1 MQSVAIVGGGI
12 AGLYVAWRLKQDAKA
27 QYEVTLYEA
36 GDRLGGRIRSLHIPP
51 LRFRAELGA
60 MRFHATHYLLR
71 SLLTEFKIPTKK
83 FDIPAPHFRVRGR
96 TLSPRELISGECSHC
111 GAAIPFMLRDTER
124 GKTADALVTDAMTRL
139 LHNLDFP
146 EANYIEAQHYRRQ
159 ILDGS
164 YTRDLW
170 TFVRRYGFYQ
180 DIRLRDI
187 GFLNL
192 LQHYLSNEAFQFV
205 HDVFSLESVLANWNA
220 AEAIPWILSDFS
232 ADDLSMVP
240 GGLSRVTERLEED
253 LDPATLLK
261 GMRVTKCIRAGEQW
275 VLRFKDAP
283 ESRPYDHVV
292 FALPLTPLKDIEFV
306 PEVDMP
312 WQDDVIGHRL
322 YKMFLLYARPW
333 WVGFDVPGSRTGRTY
348 TDLPLRQVYY
358 FHPEWMR
365 ECVDLA
371 CEEGKPECHTD
382 STRPEFGP
390 VALLKPK
397 WSCYPADG
405 SWSNLHEM
413 IAKWE
418 GDRDT
423 ALLPSGIP
431 LSKKKEFVPLWS
443 LVMASY
449 SDEHYV
455 DFWHPPRPKEK
466 RSTSSDPDERPDE
479 SPPYFNPPK
488 GLSKK
493 QRATLESAWNAI
505 DPKLRVDSRIVR
517 KVQQQLR
524 EIHRINDSFED
535 PVAGVF
541 VDWSTEERTFGAGWH
556 TWKITANPENHDL
569 TAVESALHFCG
580 EAWSRD
586 QGWIEGALKTAECVL
601 KRLGVEPR
609 ALAKIHCGIRNNDF
623 NGYIGWRDEP
633 KPAGDKA
640 KDHSDK

>member
-1 MQSVAIVGGGI
+1 MQRVAIVGGGI

-27 QYEVTLYEA
+27 KYAVTLYEA
-36 GDRLGGRIRSLHIPP
+36 GDRFGGRIRSLHIPP

-60 MRFHATHYLLR
+60 MRFHASHHLLR
-71 SLLTEFKIPTKK
+71 SLLTEFRIPTKK

-96 TLSPRELISGECSHC
+96 TLSPRELISGECAHC
-111 GAAIPFMLRDTER
+111 GGAIPFMLRDTER
-124 GKTADALVTDAMTRL
+124 GKTADVLVTDAMTRL

-170 TFVRRYGFYQ
+170 VFVRRYGFYQ

-240 GGLSRVTERLEED
+240 GGLSRVTERLVAD
-253 LDPATLLK
+253 LDPSTLHK
-261 GMRVTKCIRAGEQW
+261 NMRVTKCIREGAQW
-275 VLRFKDAP
+275 RLQFQENP
-283 ESRPYDHVV
+283 QSELYDHVV
-292 FALPLTPLKDIEFV
+292 FALPLTPLKDIVFK
-306 PEVDMP
+306 PKLDMP
-312 WQDDVIGHRL
+312 WLDDVTGHRL

-365 ECVDLA
+365 ECVELA
-371 CEEGKPECHTD
+371 CEEGERECHEQVGTAD
-382 STRPEFGP
+382 APESGGP
-390 VALLKPK
+390 ENR
-397 WSCYPADG
+397 WTCYPADG
-405 SWSNLHEM
+405 SWDDIKNM
-413 IAKWE
+413 VQQWE
-418 GDRDT
+418 GDRDI
-423 ALLPSGIP
+423 ALRPEGTP
-431 LSKKKEFVPLWS
+431 LSKKKEFVPQWS

-466 RSTSSDPDERPDE
+466 RSTSNDPDDKPDE

-493 QRATLESAWNAI
+493 QRTALENAWSRI

-524 EIHRINDSFED
+524 EIHRIDDSFED

-541 VDWSTEERTFGAGWH
+541 VDWGSEERTFGAGWH

-569 TAVESALHFCG
+569 TAVENALHFCG

-601 KRLGVEPR
+601 KRLEVNPR
-609 ALAKIHCGIRNNDF
+609 MSARIHCGIREDDF
-623 NGYIGWRDEP
+623 NGYIGWRTEP
-633 KPAGDKA
+633 KP
-640 KDHSDK
+640 